1 MSSQSRDGEKKR
13 FIFNRGTLK
22 KAFIISAASVLLFSP
37 AAPIFQNGQFL
48 GFQDQ
53 TASAAGLAEVS
64 ILGSSTLVSNTG
76 TPTSN
81 GTILSP
87 NLDGNYDVDL
97 TFEGQALAN
106 VGLADPKVVV
116 FSLPPELEGKVVGGA
131 TIDIDAK
138 LLPIT
143 PGDLPAV
150 SVLIGAVDTALNTLK
165 AAATPLGVDLT
176 SLTTA
181 FGAIRN
187 AQDLGSYQASLP
199 GVVSADGKSISVDFT
214 DGLGLFVRQ
223 AFVDT
228 FQPLRDAVNQLSFPF
243 PASITL
249 NPLLAALKLALNP
262 VFNLVDTLV
271 EDSSGLLTNFL
282 SVNLLAGTSY
292 DVKFAVSKPDAAQAT
307 IHAAAVKNPII
318 DASLLGAINSEG
330 ANATLIFA
338 NPIWDNYVIPAPSV
352 NQVYVGDAA
361 ITGTVAL
368 TNPIP
373 PGSTFEAIVTL
384 ADGSTV
390 TAPVNA
396 VDGSF
401 SIDVSGK
408 TLTANDVLSTII
420 QGTNSGVPKDS
431 LSTETTVLAVPNPEW
446 DAYVVKEPTISP
458 VHVGDTNVTGTVT
471 LNTPIPAGTTFTAV
485 VTLPDGSKVNAPV
498 GVDGVITVPLNGY
511 VLQAG
516 DTLSTIIQATNNGA
530 TKDSTPT
537 VSTVLP
543 EVNTEWENYVVT
555 PPVISDVTVGD
566 TNVTG
571 TVSLATPIPAGTTFE
586 AIVTLPNGSQ
596 VTAPVGIDGV
606 ITVPLNGYVLAADD
620 VLNTII
626 QATNAGETKDSTNV
640 ATTVKAVTWGTY
652 TVEAPSLQPIFT
664 TATAIDGT
672 VTLATPIPLG
682 ATFEAIATLPN
693 GSTVSVPVNGDGSFS
708 LPLGGVQLAAGEQVS
723 VIVQGTLNG
732 ETRDSQVITATVQ
745 AVSNPE
751 WDNYVVAAPV
761 LDPLRVNDASLTG
774 NVTLNTP
781 IPAGTTFTA
790 QVTLPDGSTISGIVA
805 PNGAISLNLNGY
817 PLVVGDTLSVIVQA
831 KNGSQGKNSPAVSVT
846 VLPVL
851 VDPEWTNY
859 VVATPTINPVR
870 VGDTTATGA
879 VTLNTPIPAGTTFTA
894 EITLPGGTVVTAPVN
909 PDGVISV
916 DLGGANLVVGDTLTT
931 VIKAKN
937 GTDGKVSQSVTTT
950 VIAAAVDPEWTN
962 YVVATPVITPVYD
975 DATSVTG
982 MVTLNTP
989 IPVGTT
995 FTAAVTLP
1003 NGSVVTAPVNPDGA
1017 ITVDLGGYTL
1027 VAGDTLTTVLQAKN
1041 GVDGKNSPTVTTTVL
1056 ARDTNPEWT
1065 NYAIVAPVIDPT
1077 YDGATV
1083 INGKVTLTTPI
1094 PVGSTFVAIVTL
1106 PNGTTATADVQP
1118 DGTISVTNLG
1128 GYVLQEGDSFTTL
1141 VQGTN
1146 NGVIKNSPT
1155 VTTVVQAEPGNT
1167 EWENYVVAAP
1177 VIDPVHVGDATVTGT
1192 VTLATPIPVGTT
1204 FEALVTLPDGSV
1216 VSAPVNGDG
1225 NISVPLNGYVLQVG
1239 DTLSTLVQAT
1249 NNGETKNSNAITT
1262 TVLGPIVDP
1271 EWTNYVVA
1279 NPVIAPVYDDATTV
1293 TGTVTLATPI
1303 PVGTTFSAIVT
1314 LPNGTKVSA
1323 AVQPD
1328 GVITVDL
1335 NGYVLV
1341 AGDQL
1346 STVVEAKNGTD
1357 VKTSSSVGTTVLA
1370 RDTNPE
1376 WTNYVV
1382 TAPTVNPI
1390 HVGDVALT
1398 GTVALAQPI
1407 PAGTTFTAYTI
1418 LPDGS
1423 KVSAPVNPDGSISID
1438 LTGKTLVA
1446 GDDLK
1451 TYIEATNGGQ
1461 TKDSAQIT
1469 TTVLAKEGN
1478 PEWDNYVV
1486 AAPVVDPIR
1495 AGATEITGAVTLNT
1509 PIPAGTTFTAIVTL
1523 PDGSTLTALVN
1534 PDGSITVDLG
1544 GKTLVAG
1551 DTVVTYVEAANAGQT
1566 KDSAQ
1571 ITSTVLPA
1579 DGDTEWTNYIVATPT
1594 VNPVYEGDTTVTGT
1608 VVLNT
1613 PIPAGTTF
1621 VAIVTL
1627 PDGSTV
1633 SAPVNPDGT
1642 ISVDLGGKT
1651 LVAGDTIS
1659 TLVEATHGGET
1670 KDSSTVTST
1679 VLPKVVDPWES
1690 YVVADPTINPVH
1702 ADDVAVTG
1710 TVTLTQPIPDGTTFV
1725 AIVTL
1730 PDGTKLTGT
1739 VAADG
1744 TITVPLNG
1752 ATLEPGDV
1760 ISTIVQAQNDGKTK
1774 DSNPVDSTILDPTGE
1789 SDWDKYIVATPVLD
1803 PIYVG
1808 ATQITG
1814 KVTLI
1819 QPIPD
1824 GTTFKATLVLP
1835 NGTKLTGTIEADG
1848 TITVDLD
1855 GNILTAGDTIT
1866 EYIEATNENR
1876 VKEGPSASGQV
1887 QPREVDPW
1895 ENYVVKEPTI
1905 NPVHA
1910 GDKTVTGSVT
1920 LNQPIPAGVTF
1931 TAVVTLPD
1939 GSQVSGTVAED
1950 GTITVD
1956 LGDVVLK
1963 EGDTISTVV
1972 VAHRGDETKESTPVE
1987 STILPGEI
1995 DPAWANYAITLPSID
2010 DVYVSDTKVT
2020 GKVQLNTPI
2029 PNGTTFKALITF
2041 ADGRTETVDLAD
2053 DGTFKIDWTLLRAAH
2068 ALTEGDSITAT
2079 IQGTNAENLKTGP
2092 TATTIVLAD
2101 KVPTSEWDS
2110 YVVAPPTIDPVHA
2123 GDQTITGKVTF
2134 NTPIPAG
2141 TTFVAN
2147 VTLPNGTVIEAP
2159 IAVDGSYKVTVTG
2172 PQLKVGEKVS
2182 ATVQAKNGTET
2193 KDSSAVS
2200 TTVLAKTGGS
2210 NGGNN
2215 GNSGNGGNTGNTG
2228 NTGNSGTG
2236 ATTTNYGNKTYSKSD
2251 TFPQAGETQNSV
2263 FGLLGVLAIG
2273 LAGLFLFS
2281 KKNRKMTK

>member
-1 MSSQSRDGEKKR
+1 M
-13 FIFNRGTLK
+13 
-22 KAFIISAASVLLFSP
+22 
-37 AAPIFQNGQFL
+37 
-48 GFQDQ
+48 
-53 TASAAGLAEVS
+53 
-64 ILGSSTLVSNTG
+64 
-76 TPTSN
+76 
-81 GTILSP
+81 
-87 NLDGNYDVDL
+87 
-97 TFEGQALAN
+97 
-106 VGLADPKVVV
+106 
-116 FSLPPELEGKVVGGA
+116 
-131 TIDIDAK
+131 
-138 LLPIT
+138 
-143 PGDLPAV
+143 
-150 SVLIGAVDTALNTLK
+150 
-165 AAATPLGVDLT
+165 
-176 SLTTA
+176 
-181 FGAIRN
+181 
-187 AQDLGSYQASLP
+187 
-199 GVVSADGKSISVDFT
+199 
-214 DGLGLFVRQ
+214 
-223 AFVDT
+223 
-228 FQPLRDAVNQLSFPF
+228 
-243 PASITL
+243 
-249 NPLLAALKLALNP
+249 
-262 VFNLVDTLV
+262 
-271 EDSSGLLTNFL
+271 
-282 SVNLLAGTSY
+282 
-292 DVKFAVSKPDAAQAT
+292 
-307 IHAAAVKNPII
+307 
-318 DASLLGAINSEG
+318 
-330 ANATLIFA
+330 
-338 NPIWDNYVIPAPSV
+338 
-352 NQVYVGDAA
+352 
-361 ITGTVAL
+361 
-368 TNPIP
+368 
-373 PGSTFEAIVTL
+373 
-384 ADGSTV
+384 
-390 TAPVNA
+390 
-396 VDGSF
+396 
-401 SIDVSGK
+401 
-408 TLTANDVLSTII
+408 
-420 QGTNSGVPKDS
+420 
-431 LSTETTVLAVPNPEW
+431 
-446 DAYVVKEPTISP
+446 
-458 VHVGDTNVTGTVT
+458 
-471 LNTPIPAGTTFTAV
+471 
-485 VTLPDGSKVNAPV
+485 
-498 GVDGVITVPLNGY
+498 
-511 VLQAG
+511 
-516 DTLSTIIQATNNGA
+516 
-530 TKDSTPT
+530 
-537 VSTVLP
+537 
-543 EVNTEWENYVVT
+543 
-555 PPVISDVTVGD
+555 
-566 TNVTG
+566 
-571 TVSLATPIPAGTTFE
+571 
-586 AIVTLPNGSQ
+586 
-596 VTAPVGIDGV
+596 
-606 ITVPLNGYVLAADD
+606 
-620 VLNTII
+620 
-626 QATNAGETKDSTNV
+626 
-640 ATTVKAVTWGTY
+640 
-652 TVEAPSLQPIFT
+652 
-664 TATAIDGT
+664 
-672 VTLATPIPLG
+672 
-682 ATFEAIATLPN
+682 
-693 GSTVSVPVNGDGSFS
+693 
-708 LPLGGVQLAAGEQVS
+708 
-723 VIVQGTLNG
+723 
-732 ETRDSQVITATVQ
+732 
-745 AVSNPE
+745 
-751 WDNYVVAAPV
+751 
-761 LDPLRVNDASLTG
+761 
-774 NVTLNTP
+774 
-781 IPAGTTFTA
+781 
-790 QVTLPDGSTISGIVA
+790 
-805 PNGAISLNLNGY
+805 
-817 PLVVGDTLSVIVQA
+817 
-831 KNGSQGKNSPAVSVT
+831 
-846 VLPVL
+846 
-851 VDPEWTNY
+851 
-859 VVATPTINPVR
+859 
-870 VGDTTATGA
+870 
-879 VTLNTPIPAGTTFTA
+879 
-894 EITLPGGTVVTAPVN
+894 
-909 PDGVISV
+909 
-916 DLGGANLVVGDTLTT
+916 
-931 VIKAKN
+931 
-937 GTDGKVSQSVTTT
+937 
-950 VIAAAVDPEWTN
+950 
-962 YVVATPVITPVYD
+962 
-975 DATSVTG
+975 
-982 MVTLNTP
+982 
-989 IPVGTT
+989 
-995 FTAAVTLP
+995 
-1003 NGSVVTAPVNPDGA
+1003 TAPVNPDGA

-1041 GVDGKNSPTVTTTVL
+1041 GVDGKNSSTVTTTVL

-1065 NYAIVAPVIDPT
+1065 NYALVAPVIDPT

-1155 VTTVVQAEPGNT
+1155 VTTVVQAEPGNP

-1523 PDGSTLTALVN
+1523 PDGSKLTAPVN

-1566 KDSAQ
+1566 KESAQ

-1594 VNPVYEGDTTVTGT
+1594 VNPVHEGDTTVTGT

-1819 QPIPD
+1819 QPIPA

-1995 DPAWANYAITLPSID
+1995 DPAWANYAITLPTID